1 MNEHLKIVNLLANM
15 DFDYFIPGPERQLYV
30 AGEKKF

>member
-1 MNEHLKIVNLLANM
+1 M

-30 AGEKKF
+30 AKKKSFDEFYLSTMK